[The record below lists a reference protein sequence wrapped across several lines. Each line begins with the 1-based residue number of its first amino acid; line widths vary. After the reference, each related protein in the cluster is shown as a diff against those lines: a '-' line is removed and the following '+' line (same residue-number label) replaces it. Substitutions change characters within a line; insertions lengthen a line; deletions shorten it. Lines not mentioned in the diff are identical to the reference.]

1 MYFYKYLRVDNLNLS
16 MLRHGEV
23 FFASPKELNDIHECK
38 PQFIFSA
45 NREVWVKFIHE
56 VIVSICITLNLKS
69 NSHVSTALFSFKK
82 DILTALLN
90 KRKSLSLNYEETINR
105 ISYEISKKVLSELD
119 FVDAR
124 NVIKAFN
131 SYIQNELDTKLNDKL
146 YITSFS
152 KSATILTMWGHY
164 GNAEKGFAII
174 YETNDG
180 HISLES
186 NIEIFPSTK
195 KISESSYSLG
205 ISRLSKAELLE
216 VSYKNKPVRVNA
228 FRKLIPTFSFSDQE
242 DFYDCREILLAD
254 LQKYNEHDIG
264 HVKYTD
270 WKYEKELRLHLPVYD
285 ELAPPLRNIKI
296 STQHIKGV
304 IFGTNT
310 NSSDK
315 ESILSA
321 CYHLKKMNK
330 NESELYVFQAKSIPS
345 QYKINI
351 TALGRICDIQGKG
364 LPFIVKVNPKK
375 NEDKKH
381 IEEILKIS
389 EAIDAS

>member
-38 PQFIFSA
+38 PQFIFNA
-45 NREVWVKFIHE
+45 NRETWARFIDE
-56 VIVSICITLNLKS
+56 IILSICIKLNLNPK
-69 NSHVSTALFSFKK
+69 SHVSMALRSSKK
-82 DILTALLN
+82 DILAALLN

-105 ISYEISKKVLSELD
+105 VSYEISKKAITELD

-124 NVIKAFN
+124 SVIDALN
-131 SYIQNELDTKLNDKL
+131 SYIQNELNTELNDKL

-164 GNAEKGFAII
+164 GSAEKGFAII

-180 HISLES
+180 NISLES
-186 NIEIFPSTK
+186 NIEIFPSTERL
-195 KISESSYSLG
+195 SESSYSLG
-205 ISRLSKAELLE
+205 ISRFSKAKLLE
-216 VSYKNKPVRVNA
+216 VAYKNKPVRANG
-228 FRKLIPTFSFSDQE
+228 FRKLIPTFVFNDQE
-242 DFYDCREILLAD
+242 DFYDCCEILLAD
-254 LQKYNEHDIG
+254 LPKYNESDIG
-264 HVKYTD
+264 RVKFTD

-296 STQHIKGV
+296 SIQHIKGV

-310 NSSDK
+310 SASDK
-315 ESILSA
+315 ENILSA
-321 CYHLKKMNK
+321 CYHLKKSSK
-330 NESELYVFQAKSIPS
+330 NESQIYIFQAKSIPS

-364 LPFIVKVNPKK
+364 LPFIEKVSPKK
-375 NEDKKH
+375 FEDKKYL
-381 IEEILKIS
+381 EEMLKITES
-389 EAIDAS
+389 INAS

>member
-1 MYFYKYLRVDNLNLS
+1 MYFFKYMKADNLNIS
-16 MLRHGEV
+16 MLRQGEV

-56 VIVSICITLNLKS
+56 IIASICVNLNLKPK
-69 NSHVSTALFSFKK
+69 SHVSLALFSFKK
-82 DILTALLN
+82 DIITALIN
-90 KRKSLSLNYEETINR
+90 KRKSLSLSYEETINR
-105 ISYEISKKVLSELD
+105 ISCEISKKAFTELD

-124 NVIKAFN
+124 NVTKALY
-131 SYIQNELDTKLNDKL
+131 SYIQNELDSELNDKL

-180 HISLES
+180 NISLES
-186 NIEIFPSTK
+186 NIEIFPSTTEL
-195 KISESSYSLG
+195 SGSSYSLG
-205 ISRLSKAELLE
+205 ISKFSKAELLE
-216 VSYKNKPVRVNA
+216 VAYKNKPVRANG

-242 DFYDCREILLAD
+242 EFYDYRENLLAD
-254 LQKYNEHDIG
+254 LQKFNENDIG
-264 HVKYTD
+264 RVKYTD

-285 ELAPPLRNIKI
+285 ELAPALRNIKI
-296 STQHIKGV
+296 STRHIKGV

-310 NSSDK
+310 SATDK
-315 ESILSA
+315 ENILSA
-321 CYHLKKMNK
+321 CYHLKKVNA
-330 NESELYVFQAKSIPS
+330 NGSEFYIFQARSISS

-351 TALGRICDIQGKG
+351 TSLGRVCDIQGKW
-364 LPFIVKVNPKK
+364 LSFIQKVNPKK
-375 NEDKKH
+375 LEDKKH
-381 IEEILKIS
+381 LEEILKIL
-389 EAIDAS
+389 EAINAS

>member
-38 PQFIFSA
+38 PQFIFNAS
-45 NREVWVKFIHE
+45 RELWSRLIHE
-56 VIVSICITLNLKS
+56 IITGICIEMKLKTKS
-69 NSHVSTALFSFKK
+69 YVLMTLFSFKE
-82 DILTALLN
+82 DIVTALLN
-90 KRKSLSLNYEETINR
+90 KKKKLSLNYEETINR
-105 ISYEISKKVLSELD
+105 ISHEISTKAIENLD

-124 NVIKAFN
+124 KVIKALD
-131 SYIQNELDTKLNDKL
+131 SYIQDKLNTELNDKL

-180 HISLES
+180 NINLES
-186 NIEIFPSTK
+186 NIKIFPSHTK
-195 KISESSYSLG
+195 LSESNYSLG
-205 ISRLSKAELLE
+205 ISRFSKAELLE
-216 VSYKNKPVRVNA
+216 VEYKNKPVRANG
-228 FRKLIPTFSFSDQE
+228 FRKLIPAFSFSEQE
-242 DFYDCREILLAD
+242 DFYDCRESLLSD
-254 LQKYNEHDIG
+254 IPKYNENDIG
-264 HVKYTD
+264 RVKYTD

-285 ELAPPLRNIKI
+285 ELPPPLRSIKI

-310 NSSDK
+310 SDNDK

-321 CYHLKKMNK
+321 CYYLKKSHTT
-330 NESELYVFQAKSIPS
+330 ESELYIFQAKPIPG
-345 QYKINI
+345 QYKIK
-351 TALGRICDIQGKG
+351 AFPLGRVCDIQVRG
-364 LPFIVKVNPKK
+364 LPFIEKVNPK
-375 NEDKKH
+375 NIEHTKH
-381 IEEILKIS
+381 HEEILKMT
-389 EAIDAS
+389 EAINAS

>member
-1 MYFYKYLRVDNLNLS
+1 

-38 PQFIFSA
+38 PQFIFNAS
-45 NREVWVKFIHE
+45 RELWSRLINE
-56 VIVSICITLNLKS
+56 IITGICIEMKLKTKS
-69 NSHVSTALFSFKK
+69 YVSMTLFSFKE
-82 DILTALLN
+82 DIVTALLN
-90 KRKSLSLNYEETINR
+90 KKKKLSLNYEETINR
-105 ISYEISKKVLSELD
+105 ISHEISTKAIENLD

-124 NVIKAFN
+124 KVIKALDL
-131 SYIQNELDTKLNDKL
+131 YIQDKLDTELNDKL

-174 YETNDG
+174 YETNDR
-180 HISLES
+180 SVKLES
-186 NIEIFPSTK
+186 NIEIFPSAS
-195 KISESSYSLG
+195 KISSSSYSLG
-205 ISRLSKAELLE
+205 MSRFSKAELLE
-216 VSYKNKPVRVNA
+216 VAYKNKPVRANG
-228 FRKLIPTFSFSDQE
+228 FRKLIPTFSFSEQE

-254 LQKYNEHDIG
+254 LPKYNENDIG
-264 HVKYTD
+264 RVKYTD

-285 ELAPPLRNIKI
+285 ELAPPLRSIKI
-296 STQHIKGV
+296 SKQHIKGI

-310 NSSDK
+310 SDNDK

-321 CYHLKKMNK
+321 CYYLKKSHA

-351 TALGRICDIQGKG
+351 TSLGRISDIQGRW
-364 LPFIVKVNPKK
+364 LPFIEKVNPKNPEHTK
-375 NEDKKH
+375 YH
-381 IEEILKIS
+381 EEILKMT
-389 EAIDAS
+389 EAINAS